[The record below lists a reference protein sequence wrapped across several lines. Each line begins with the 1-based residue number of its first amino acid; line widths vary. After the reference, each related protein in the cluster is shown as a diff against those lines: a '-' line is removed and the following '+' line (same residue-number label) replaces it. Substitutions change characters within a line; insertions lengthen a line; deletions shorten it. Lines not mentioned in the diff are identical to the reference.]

1 MQCLCTQPFQPVP
14 TKVPTLLAG
23 WLSNPSTMTRPA
35 VSGGLLGLD
44 GSTNPGNS
52 VVSVIFVD
60 FWILPKHVECCVYNK
75 LLWFFVPA
83 AILKRALSP
92 PANNPAVD
100 YPLADSEHVSKR
112 AKHIGISNG
121 VHFISFHIAHVYY
134 DAFGQLSIEVFINCI
149 STMFC
154 FYHHPLTLAIFC
166 R

>member
-60 FWILPKHVECCVYNK
+60 F
-75 LLWFFVPA
+75 
-83 AILKRALSP
+83 
-92 PANNPAVD
+92 
-100 YPLADSEHVSKR
+100 
-112 AKHIGISNG
+112 
-121 VHFISFHIAHVYY
+121 
-134 DAFGQLSIEVFINCI
+134 
-149 STMFC
+149 
-154 FYHHPLTLAIFC
+154 
-166 R
+166 